1 MREANGR
8 RGPASAAGLM
18 RSPAPMAALQVRRA
32 RELRVLDMLAQ
43 GASADT
49 IAEEEGL
56 SASAARALVNELRAA
71 RRADGVARVS
81 RDAGA
86 DQLELA
92 TDCDCLTA
100 EAPWKFFLGDSR
112 P

>member
-8 RGPASAAGLM
+8 RAPASAAGLI

-49 IAEEEGL
+49 IADEEGL
-56 SASAARALVNELRAA
+56 SASAARALVDELRAA
-71 RRADGVARVS
+71 RRADRVARLS
-81 RDAGA
+81 KDARRRSAGI
-86 DQLELA
+86 
-92 TDCDCLTA
+92 
-100 EAPWKFFLGDSR
+100 GD
-112 P
+112 